1 MPPPKKV
8 HLDRAAWSWAETT
21 EVSDVTEDHIK
32 SAYRVTVQPCKIG
45 SCRRNCRGN
54 PFCLSGL
61 GESKWFGEQ
70 KESSEDDD
78 VDIELRETDSFVGL
92 KNLGATCYVNSLLQL
107 WFHNLA
113 FRNGILLWDPKEDPL
128 EALDTKIENDH
139 VQDVVEPRTAV
150 GHLQLLFALMQFSRQ
165 KSIDPSGFIRSL
177 NLEPSMQQDAQEFS
191 KLFISLLED
200 NLGQQ
205 SNPLVQNLI
214 VNNFRGEYS
223 YITRCSNCMK
233 ESVSPS
239 MFYELE
245 LNVKGNKTLH
255 ESLQEFLKEEYLDGT
270 NMYSCRYCQDKQE
283 ASRFIRLDKLPPVL
297 NLQLMRFIY
306 DRQKGHKKKLN
317 TCIQFPD
324 SLDMSP
330 YLNPPDKEKVPVLY
344 NLSAVLIHKGPSAY
358 SGHYIAH
365 ICDQTSG
372 TWYKFN
378 DEHVEKMEG
387 KKLKLGANDDDE
399 EGSKKVKQPRLAKG
413 LLASSNAYMLVY
425 TAAGCQEANKIITEA
440 NLQSHLR
447 KQIEVCNRYF
457 EQLILD
463 AKERKKMERCGTK
476 ALRGEIVSLLYSL
489 PVEQTTDF
497 EKWEIIPSSWLVQW
511 LGNVTAPVQPIDNT
525 KIVCS
530 HNKLN
535 PNCVT
540 SAKYINRETG
550 NILFEKYSGGPRLI
564 AVDSLC
570 KDCVLT
576 KCKGIRFRYKIAE
589 DAKEITSLLKQKEEL
604 YTQGFWVGKRSLKSW
619 RRKAVQIFTSDRE
632 EQTEKLYNENEHCLS
647 PSNFDVDMIVNSD
660 TKATVDSPVVRSVNT
675 CDHNELCSCCE
686 NSRESQDQHSSVSHC
701 DENDSITVLLS
712 IENIVSNVKSKW
724 WNELITGTVSQ
735 EFLSD
740 LKSLYSEWIYF
751 GEQLNNIYEKNVKFF
766 RKETNNGNSNVNLCE
781 NYKHSNGTVKG
792 AKRKRDD
799 ADMKED
805 GESGD
810 EEKQMKADEQ
820 DDFNEEF
827 NEDIICV
834 HDKLVHETNSRR
846 LIPQAAWEKFKVY
859 FPSAR
864 EFQKD
869 AEICSQCQSLASEG
883 QAIKDLYKQQAL
895 SQKELLPGLLFRR
908 NRPKL
913 SAGTFHVVS
922 VSEFLKPWRR
932 FVRDAGRMEPLYSI
946 RNKTLLCK
954 HNLLLFDRESEND
967 VSNLAALTDDEWTS
981 LSGLYEIDQAIT
993 VTYEAEGVIT
1003 ATSPSVCEE
1012 CLNDKKEHEQ
1022 KALLQYDNQTI
1033 YIRPINHKVDSD
1045 DGTDHSLAGQ
1055 DNKAKGPRQ
1064 NGASEL
1070 TETSIR
1076 RSTRH
1081 RKVRGERQVTISS
1094 SDTLRDLKL
1103 KILHSLGV
1111 APFDQHLSTENG
1123 RDLTDSAATLS
1134 SLGIFPR
1141 SILFLKVD
1149 EPPEDSVTPVDDYI
1163 KTSEPEE
1170 GFKGTVLLKR

>member
-660 TKATVDSPVVRSVNT
+660 TKATVDSPVVR
-675 CDHNELCSCCE
+675 
-686 NSRESQDQHSSVSHC
+686 
-701 DENDSITVLLS
+701 
-712 IENIVSNVKSKW
+712 
-724 WNELITGTVSQ
+724 
-735 EFLSD
+735 
-740 LKSLYSEWIYF
+740 
-751 GEQLNNIYEKNVKFF
+751 
-766 RKETNNGNSNVNLCE
+766 KETNNGNSNVNLCE

>member
-214 VNNFRGEYS
+214 
-223 YITRCSNCMK
+223 
-233 ESVSPS
+233 
-239 MFYELE
+239 

-540 SAKYINRETG
+540 SAKYINRETLISDNMTEIPVIRPCEQFLFTWLPIQPLKMGASNG

-660 TKATVDSPVVRSVNT
+660 TKATVDSPVVR
-675 CDHNELCSCCE
+675 
-686 NSRESQDQHSSVSHC
+686 
-701 DENDSITVLLS
+701 
-712 IENIVSNVKSKW
+712 
-724 WNELITGTVSQ
+724 
-735 EFLSD
+735 
-740 LKSLYSEWIYF
+740 
-751 GEQLNNIYEKNVKFF
+751 
-766 RKETNNGNSNVNLCE
+766 KETNNGNSNVNLCE

-834 HDKLVHETNSRR
+834 HG
-846 LIPQAAWEKFKVY
+846 I
-859 FPSAR
+859 
-864 EFQKD
+864 
-869 AEICSQCQSLASEG
+869 SLASEG

-993 VTYEAEGVIT
+993 VTYEAEGT
-1003 ATSPSVCEE
+1003 PSEIGFNKSHLTLNCFILVKLSHKGSTVSTLFPRKALFSQVHNDERPMNNSENIVHRAVCEE

-1055 DNKAKGPRQ
+1055 DNEEAYFQ
-1064 NGASEL
+1064 
-1070 TETSIR
+1070 
-1076 RSTRH
+1076 
-1081 RKVRGERQVTISS
+1081 
-1094 SDTLRDLKL
+1094 
-1103 KILHSLGV
+1103 
-1111 APFDQHLSTENG
+1111 
-1123 RDLTDSAATLS
+1123 DS
-1134 SLGIFPR
+1134 
-1141 SILFLKVD
+1141 
-1149 EPPEDSVTPVDDYI
+1149 
-1163 KTSEPEE
+1163 
-1170 GFKGTVLLKR
+1170 